1 MLSSI
6 SPVGER
12 SRGQRWGL
20 TATAYLLGSLAGGAA
35 VGAVA
40 GGLGALLPA
49 LSTRAALAALG
60 AMALAGVLADRT
72 TGVPTLHRQV
82 DERWLTSYRGWVYGA
97 GFGAQL
103 GTGLVTIV
111 PSSVVYAMWAGAVL
125 VGAAGGSVGGSVV
138 GGALVGLVFGAVRAT
153 PLLLAGRIRTVGA
166 LRRAL
171 AAMDRV
177 RPRIARL
184 TPVGQAAV
192 GVLALGFALAA

>member
-35 VGAVA
+35 VGALA
-40 GGLGALLPA
+40 GGIGALLPA
-49 LSTRAALAALG
+49 VPTWGALATVG
-60 AMALAGVLADRT
+60 AVALAGVVLDRT
-72 TGVPTLHRQV
+72 TGVPTVHRQV
-82 DERWLTSYRGWVYGA
+82 DERWLTGYRGWVYGA

-111 PSSVVYAMWAGAVL
+111 PSSVVYAMWLGALL
-125 VGAAGGSVGGSVV
+125 VGAVEGGSAVGGVV
-138 GGALVGLVFGAVRAT
+138 VGLVFGAVRAT

-166 LRRAL
+166 LRGAL
-171 AAMDRV
+171 AAVDRA
-177 RPRIARL
+177 RPRVARL
-184 TPVGQAAV
+184 TLAGQAVV
-192 GVLALGFALAA
+192 GVLAIGLALT